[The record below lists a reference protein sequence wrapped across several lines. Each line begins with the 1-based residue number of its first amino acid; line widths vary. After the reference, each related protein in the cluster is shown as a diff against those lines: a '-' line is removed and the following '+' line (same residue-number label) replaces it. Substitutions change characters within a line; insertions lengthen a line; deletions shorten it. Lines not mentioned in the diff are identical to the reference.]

1 MKVRTTVLLLLMLCI
16 GATLCFAADPSLG
29 TWKLNE
35 AKSKIDPGL
44 PKNVTVVYEAEGNS
58 IKSTVDGFDGKGNP
72 VHSVWTGKFDGKDYP
87 VSGGSAGDTR
97 SYKQINDHTL
107 SMTLKT
113 GGKVTSNGK
122 IVVSADGMSRT
133 VNLDGTD
140 SAGKKVSSTA
150 VYDKQ

>member
-87 VSGGSAGDTR
+87 VTGDPNSDTR
-97 SYKQINDHTL
+97 SVKRIDEHTL
-107 SMTLKT
+107 ELTVKK
-113 GGKVTSNGK
+113 GGKVVTTGR
-122 IVVSADGMSRT
+122 IAIAADGKSRT
-133 VNLDGTD
+133 LTASGTNA
-140 SAGKKVSSTA
+140 SGKKMHSTS

>member
-44 PKNVTVVYEAEGNS
+44 PKNVTVVYEVEGNN

-72 VHSVWTGKFDGKDYP
+72 VHSVWTGGKVLTTGRIAIAADGK
-87 VSGGSAGDTR
+87 
-97 SYKQINDHTL
+97 
-107 SMTLKT
+107 
-113 GGKVTSNGK
+113 
-122 IVVSADGMSRT
+122 SRT
-133 VNLDGTD
+133 LTASGTNA
-140 SAGKKVSSTA
+140 SGKKMHSTS